1 MSRQRYICVRNFDA
15 LQHYKERNPTWIK
28 LYCSILDDYDFA
40 QLPDETKFHAVGLM
54 LLASRLNNKFPA
66 DEVWLRAKINAE
78 KEINLEMLL
87 EIRFLEAI
95 PSEKGEKTD
104 ESSSTKRTANACKS
118 KKTKDDLASTT
129 FKNEKSSASAEQSRE
144 EEKRTHTQQRRG
156 DSETPP
162 TEEEKTAV
170 CVNSENPSQNNG
182 HLSVF
187 SLEECFKYVEI
198 CKSNGENITNPKGL
212 ATSLFENGKAD
223 AFILATLYPEENEKR
238 EIEIYGEPRQF
249 SEEPCAVCFGSKMEV
264 VKDKGARPCPN
275 CKNEKGHATGKQPEG
290 EKDDEQE
297 NFD

>member
-1 MSRQRYICVRNFDA
+1 MSRQRYLRVRNFDA

-28 LYCSILDDYDFA
+28 LYCSILEDYDFA

-66 DEVWLRAKINAE
+66 DEAWLRAKINAE

-95 PSEKGEKTD
+95 SSEKGEKTD
-104 ESSSTKRTANACKS
+104 ESSGAKRATNACKS
-118 KKTKDDLASTT
+118 KKTKDDLVSTT
-129 FKNEKSSASAEQSRE
+129 FKNEKSRASTEQSRE
-144 EEKRTHTQQRRG
+144 EERRTHTQQKRDETLARSEEEIAVSV
-156 DSETPP
+156 DSE
-162 TEEEKTAV
+162 
-170 CVNSENPSQNNG
+170 NSSQNNG
-182 HLSVF
+182 HLSQF

-198 CKSNGENITNPKGL
+198 CKSNGENIKNPKGL

-275 CKNEKGHATGKQPEG
+275 CKNEKGHATGKQPKG
-290 EKDDEQE
+290 EKDDEQKI
-297 NFD
+297 FD

>member
-1 MSRQRYICVRNFDA
+1 MSRQRYLCVRNFDA

-28 LYCSILDDYDFA
+28 LYCSILEDYDFA

-95 PSEKGEKTD
+95 SSEKGEKTD
-104 ESSSTKRTANACKS
+104 ESSGAKRATNACKS

-129 FKNEKSSASAEQSRE
+129 FKNEKSRASTEQSRE
-144 EEKRTHTQQRRG
+144 EERRTHTQQKR
-156 DSETPP
+156 DETLARS
-162 TEEEKTAV
+162 EEEIAV
-170 CVNSENPSQNNG
+170 SVGSENSSQNNG
-182 HLSVF
+182 HLSQF

-264 VKDKGARPCPN
+264 VKGFGARPCPN

-290 EKDDEQE
+290 EKDDEQKI
-297 NFD
+297 FD

>member
-1 MSRQRYICVRNFDA
+1 MSRQRYLRVRNFDA

-40 QLPDETKFHAVGLM
+40 LLPDETKFHAVGLM

-95 PSEKGEKTD
+95 SSEKGEKTD
-104 ESSSTKRTANACKS
+104 ESSGAKRATNACKS

-129 FKNEKSSASAEQSRE
+129 FKNEKSRASTEQSRE
-144 EEKRTHTQQRRG
+144 EERRTHTQQKRDETLARSEEEIAVSV
-156 DSETPP
+156 DSE
-162 TEEEKTAV
+162 
-170 CVNSENPSQNNG
+170 NSSQNNG
-182 HLSVF
+182 HLSRF

-290 EKDDEQE
+290 EEDDEQE

>member
-1 MSRQRYICVRNFDA
+1 MSRQRYLRVRNFDA

-28 LYCSILDDYDFA
+28 LYCSILEDYDFA
-40 QLPDETKFHAVGLM
+40 ILPDETKFHAVGLM

-95 PSEKGEKTD
+95 SSEKGEKTD
-104 ESSSTKRTANACKS
+104 ESSGAKRATNACKS

-129 FKNEKSSASAEQSRE
+129 FKNEKSRASTEQSRE
-144 EEKRTHTQQRRG
+144 EERRTHTQQKRDETLARSEEEIAVSV
-156 DSETPP
+156 DSE
-162 TEEEKTAV
+162 
-170 CVNSENPSQNNG
+170 NSSQNNG
-182 HLSVF
+182 HLSRF

-290 EKDDEQE
+290 EEDDEQE

>member
-1 MSRQRYICVRNFDA
+1 MSRKRYLRVSNFDA
-15 LQHYKERNPTWIK
+15 LQHYKDRNPIWIK

-78 KEINLEMLL
+78 KEINLNLLL
-87 EIRFLEAI
+87 EIQFLEVAG
-95 PSEKGEKTD
+95 SEKGVKTD
-104 ESSSTKRTANACKS
+104 ENFDGERTTNACKS
-118 KKTKDDLASTT
+118 METKDNLDSAA
-129 FKNEKSSASAEQSRE
+129 FQDEKSCAIPEQNRE
-144 EEKRTHTQQRRG
+144 EENRKEHNTTQR
-156 DSETPP
+156 DAL
-162 TEEEKTAV
+162 EEETAV
-170 CVNSENPSQNNG
+170 CVSFENSSQNNG
-182 HLSVF
+182 HLSRF

-198 CKSNGENITNPKGL
+198 CKSKGENITNPKGL
-212 ATSLFENGKAD
+212 ATSLYESGKAD

-264 VKDKGARPCPN
+264 VKGFGARPCPN

-290 EKDDEQE
+290 EKDDEQKI
-297 NFD
+297 FD